1 MYLRVF
7 VKRLNPATGK
17 PFRKGDTRE
26 DGYRFAVYIKK
37 RKKPDGY
44 FVEQWLNQE
53 SFERHCDRIY
63 EGSKRHRIKKRDE
76 LAAYK
81 LEKGCADCGYKAHA
95 AALDFDHL
103 PGTTKSF
110 DIGSAVT
117 NAQDWKNVWNEVA
130 KCEVVCANCHR
141 VRTYVERGGA
151 HSGRK
156 DRSA

>member
-1 MYLRVF
+1 MRVF

-53 SFERHCDRIY
+53 SFERHCNTIY
-63 EGSKRHRIKKRDE
+63 EGSKKHRRGRLDQ
-76 LAAYK
+76 LDAYK
-81 LEKGCADCGYKAHA
+81 LDKGCADCGYKAHA
-95 AALDFDHL
+95 YALDFDHL
-103 PGTTKSF
+103 PGTVKEFNIAEAS
-110 DIGSAVT
+110 S
-117 NAQDWKNVWNEVA
+117 NAEMWKKVWSEVE

-141 VRTYVERGGA
+141 VRTYIKREGTHNA
-151 HSGRK
+151 RK
-156 DRSA
+156 DRSS